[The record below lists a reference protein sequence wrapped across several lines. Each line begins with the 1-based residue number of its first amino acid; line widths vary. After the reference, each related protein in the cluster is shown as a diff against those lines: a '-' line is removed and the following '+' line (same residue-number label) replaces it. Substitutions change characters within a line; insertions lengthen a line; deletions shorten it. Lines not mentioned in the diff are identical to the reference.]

1 MFFETHARLVCC
13 IAAHSSFPA
22 ILNFSSKMFF
32 DIELKLLELF
42 MTFTVLKCCHV
53 SEWGLICRGPAP
65 RLPLWSRLLTIEKK
79 EKDTFTMCN
88 NGYYLAPIYILH

>member
-13 IAAHSSFPA
+13 IAAHSSFPS

-32 DIELKLLELF
+32 DMELKLLELF

-53 SEWGLICRGPAP
+53 SEWGLICRGPAA
-65 RLPLWSRLLTIEKK
+65 RLQLWSRLLTIEKK
-79 EKDTFTMCN
+79 EKDTFTMSN
-88 NGYYLAPIYILH
+88 NGYYLAPSYILH